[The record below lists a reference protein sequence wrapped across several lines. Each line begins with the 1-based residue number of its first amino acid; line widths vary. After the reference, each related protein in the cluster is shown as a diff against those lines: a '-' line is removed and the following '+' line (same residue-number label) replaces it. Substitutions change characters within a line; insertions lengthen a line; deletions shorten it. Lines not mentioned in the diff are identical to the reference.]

1 MDSQPIIEIF
11 SWRELYDLWR
21 KKLLVK
27 LFFFSDKS
35 DQLTVLRFIPEFN
48 EAWACLCKEYF
59 NVPGW
64 NFFLGLKVLPL
75 SKNELKLGKFI
86 FWEWQIFQDSRKLD
100 IRLFL
105 IFFSQLTRRPQ
116 RRRNMKRRR
125 NERFRVFSSWNLR
138 LTSKQKENG
147 NFYVRKEDD
156 FLC

>member
-1 MDSQPIIEIF
+1 M
-11 SWRELYDLWR
+11 
-21 KKLLVK
+21 KKKNINQFILI
-27 LFFFSDKS
+27 FSDKS

-105 IFFSQLTRRPQ
+105 IFLVSWQGGRNGAEIWNADAMRGFVYFSVGISVWQV
-116 RRRNMKRRR
+116 NKKKM
-125 NERFRVFSSWNLR
+125 EIFM
-138 LTSKQKENG
+138 
-147 NFYVRKEDD
+147 
-156 FLC
+156 

>member
-1 MDSQPIIEIF
+1 MKKKNISQII
-11 SWRELYDLWR
+11 
-21 KKLLVK
+21 
-27 LFFFSDKS
+27 FFSDKT

-105 IFFSQLTRRPQ
+105 IFLVSWQGG
-116 RRRNMKRRR
+116 RNGA
-125 NERFRVFSSWNLR
+125 EIWNADAMR
-138 LTSKQKENG
+138 GFVCFPVEICVWQVNKKKMEI
-147 NFYVRKEDD
+147 FM
-156 FLC
+156 